1 MTKWNL
7 FLACKDDPR
16 HKKSINIIHEFNRM
30 EGRNHVT
37 ISTDAEKSFF
47 FLVLFPLSVCLLFP
61 FSVLSCFVL
70 FLGLHPWHMQIPRL
84 GVELELQMLA
94 YTTATATRVPS
105 HVCNLH
111 HRSRQR
117 RILNPLIEARNRT
130 CNLMVPSRIHFC
142 CTMTGTPEDSL
153 RPSFRVVF

>member
-94 YTTATATRVPS
+94 YTTATATPDPSLASRGNTGSMTHWTRPGIKLASSWILVGFISAVPQGNS
-105 HVCNLH
+105 
-111 HRSRQR
+111 
-117 RILNPLIEARNRT
+117 
-130 CNLMVPSRIHFC
+130 
-142 CTMTGTPEDSL
+142 PEKALDKI
-153 RPSFRVVF
+153 